1 MFYIQSTVVYQLAL
15 FSRSLSLVVFWIL
28 IYSHLFICSDIRI
41 VFFCPF
47 LLNNLLQIMRKNKNL
62 SPAEI
67 YFLHLQPFKV
77 KSFFSSLSN
86 KTFDVGPK
94 ICSRPSAV
102 SLIERK
108 NAHFVCAKNWMPK
121 VNKMLY
127 QSSPR
132 CHLSRCHNFC
142 VIKSV
147 VFFDEGIRWH

>member
-1 MFYIQSTVVYQLAL
+1 MLFQLREKSR
-15 FSRSLSLVVFWIL
+15 FSRIPPKKSFITLTTGCLSEANKAEQNT
-28 IYSHLFICSDIRI
+28 SATGRRNAD
-41 VFFCPF
+41 
-47 LLNNLLQIMRKNKNL
+47 RKNKNL